1 MKKIFVF
8 LMMVCVTMVAN
19 ANLVLTFQDAE
30 GNTVTVDKDTTV
42 NVVSMDPEE
51 YELGINGTILDQKG
65 ALTIDILRDNTGVL
79 DVCCAAGNC
88 INGNGEL
95 TQHCSYTLDNDNTW
109 FAHVEAPEGA
119 DTYHTTIVYT
129 FQMGADTRVLTVE
142 YYYMCSTALETNV
155 ARKQCVKRVV
165 NGQMV
170 IEKNGQLYNLLGA
183 RID

>member
-8 LMMVCVTMVAN
+8 WMMACVAMAAN
-19 ANLVLTFQDAE
+19 ANLVITFDDAE
-30 GNTVTVDKDTTV
+30 GNPVMVDKDTAV

-51 YELGINGTILDQKG
+51 YELGINGLILEKTG
-65 ALTIDILRDNTGVL
+65 ALTIEILREETGVL
-79 DVCCAAGNC
+79 DVCCAASKC
-88 INGNGEL
+88 ISGNGEL
-95 TQHCSYTLDNDNTW
+95 TQTCSYTISTDNTW

-129 FQMGADTRVLTVE
+129 FKMGEDTRVLTVG
-142 YYYMCSTALETNV
+142 YYYMCQTALENNV
-155 ARKQCVKRVV
+155 VRKQGVKRVL

-170 IEKNGQLYNLLGA
+170 IEKNGHLYNLLGA